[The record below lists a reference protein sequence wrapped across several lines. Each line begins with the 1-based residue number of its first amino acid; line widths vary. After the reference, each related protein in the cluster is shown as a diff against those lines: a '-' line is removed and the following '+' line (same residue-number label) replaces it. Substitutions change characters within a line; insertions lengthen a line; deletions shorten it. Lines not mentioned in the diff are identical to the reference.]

1 MGEFFKLPYTQ
12 LFGLLCSLVSPN
24 ILCSGSLP
32 LLLSKCK
39 NARYSSVFIQQSI
52 NCSYNE
58 KAQEWMQIGIKEMQ
72 RANLQLFVYGSEFP
86 LISDQ
91 SRPGKYFPIRDN
103 CSKSDDPSVG
113 CIYVSSYSLTT
124 NVTLTKDYY
133 IPFVIFDGPLIVVNT
148 TLRKSKLLK
157 SIQSVCIRVR
167 WNETQ
172 FILDSPSEWSIYGD
186 AVGCEASNRWKSV
199 TYGKEVLDTIPIHV
213 RTHRECDL
221 DSALSRS
228 QSYCECLHEG
238 L

>member
-1 MGEFFKLPYTQ
+1 MGEFFELSYTQ
-12 LFGLLCSLVSPN
+12 LLGLLYNLVSPD
-24 ILCSGSLP
+24 ILCSGSRYF
-32 LLLSKCK
+32 LLSKCK
-39 NARYSSVFIQQSI
+39 NARYSSVLIQQSV
-52 NCSYNE
+52 NCRYNE

-72 RANLQLFVYGSEFP
+72 NANLQLFVYGLEFP
-86 LISDQ
+86 LFSDQ
-91 SRPGKYFPIRDN
+91 NRPGKYFPIRDN

-133 IPFVIFDGPLIVVNT
+133 IPFVISDGSSIVVNT

-172 FILDSPSEWSIYGD
+172 FVLDSPSEWSIYGD
-186 AVGCEASNRWKSV
+186 PVGCEASNRWKSV

-213 RTHRECDL
+213 RM
-221 DSALSRS
+221 
-228 QSYCECLHEG
+228 Y
-238 L
+238 